1 MPMSIFI
8 IIIGIEVGDT
18 VNYTPIQKPIFRL
31 KVA

>member
-1 MPMSIFI
+1 MSIVKYKNQS
-8 IIIGIEVGDT
+8 GVTDT